1 MKVTIPTHTYNVP
14 SPRQLKAI
22 RAWLN
27 INSLDFAKEA
37 GIGQSTLID
46 YEIQRRDT
54 ISAQVHQAIA
64 IAVHKRG
71 ITFNRQGHVILP
83 G

>member
-1 MKVTIPTHTYNVP
+1 MKITIPTQTYCVP

-22 RAWLN
+22 RSWLG
-27 INSLDFAKEA
+27 INSIDFAKES

-46 YEIQRRDT
+46 YEAQRRDT
-54 ISAQVHQAIA
+54 ISTQVHQAIA

-71 ITFNRQGHVILP
+71 IVFNRQGHVVLP